1 MGVPPLE
8 RSREWGRIVRAP
20 AKVATEPLDDLEI
33 DLAWLLMLAEQ
44 KTPGDPQVTDWG
56 ALVAAVA
63 RHRAAV
69 FDVPVY
75 DSPHARAAALLQ
87 LLLHVPALERSNA
100 LFASAVAYA
109 YLVASGVKVVTSPE
123 QVRDLARLVKS
134 GEVSVRDIEQ
144 ELRRWSL

>member
-1 MGVPPLE
+1 MDNL
-8 RSREWGRIVRAP
+8 R
-20 AKVATEPLDDLEI
+20 I

-44 KTPGDPQVTDWG
+44 RTPGDPAVTDWG

-63 RHRAAV
+63 RHEAEI

-75 DSPHARAAALLQ
+75 DSPHTRAAALLQ
-87 LLLHVPALERSNA
+87 LLIHVPALERSNA

-109 YLVASGVKVVTSPE
+109 YLVASGLKVATSPE

-134 GEVSVRDIEQ
+134 GEATLDDIAA
-144 ELRRWSL
+144 ELRRWGE

>member
-1 MGVPPLE
+1 MSHL
-8 RSREWGRIVRAP
+8 S
-20 AKVATEPLDDLEI
+20 I

-56 ALVAAVA
+56 ALIAAVA
-63 RHRAAV
+63 RHEAEI

-87 LLLHVPALERSNA
+87 LLIHVPALERSNA

-109 YLVASGVKVVTSPE
+109 YLVASGLKVATSPV
-123 QVRDLARLVKS
+123 QVRDLARLVKR
-134 GEVSVRDIEQ
+134 GDATVQDIAT
-144 ELRRWSL
+144 ELRGWTTV

>member
-1 MGVPPLE
+1 MSAL
-8 RSREWGRIVRAP
+8 
-20 AKVATEPLDDLEI
+20 TI

-63 RHRAAV
+63 RHEAEI

-75 DSPHARAAALLQ
+75 DTPHTRAAALLQ
-87 LLLHVPALERSNA
+87 LLIHVPALERANA
-100 LFASAVAYA
+100 LFASSVAYA
-109 YLVASGVKVVTSPE
+109 YLVGSGLKVVTSPE

-134 GEVSVRDIEQ
+134 GEASLDDIAR
-144 ELRRWSL
+144 ELRQWTTL

>member
-1 MGVPPLE
+1 
-8 RSREWGRIVRAP
+8 
-20 AKVATEPLDDLEI
+20 LDNLEI

-56 ALVAAVA
+56 PSSPPSPAIFA
-63 RHRAAV
+63 
-69 FDVPVY
+69 VPVY

-123 QVRDLARLVKS
+123 QDRDPARLVKS
-134 GEVSVRDIEQ
+134 GEASVRDIEREQ
-144 ELRRWSL
+144 RQWSL

>member
-1 MGVPPLE
+1 M
-8 RSREWGRIVRAP
+8 S
-20 AKVATEPLDDLEI
+20 DLSI

-44 KTPGDPQVTDWG
+44 RTPGDPQVTDWG

-63 RHRAAV
+63 RHRAEI
-69 FDVPVY
+69 FGVPVY
-75 DSPHARAAALLQ
+75 DTPHARAASLLQ

-109 YLVASGVKVVTSPE
+109 YLVASGLKVVTTPE
-123 QVRDLARLVKS
+123 QVRDLARLVKN
-134 GEVSVRDIEQ
+134 GEASIEDIAR